1 VIRTAFLGTPD
12 SAVPTLRALSA
23 ETDVQVVIT
32 QPDRPKGRSGTPV
45 PPPVKTEAEGR
56 GLAVAQPR
64 DRSELLAALES
75 AGRIDV
81 AVVVAYGR
89 ILPAEALSLP
99 GTGTLN
105 AHFSLLPRWRGAAPV
120 SRALMSGDT
129 MTGVTIIQLD
139 EGLDSGPVL
148 TAQAVDIAPDDDLG
162 TLTERLA
169 HLAARLV
176 VTVLPEYV
184 DGRIVPVTQSEDGL
198 TYASKLTPADRRI
211 GPGMSATELVNRVRA
226 LSPRPGATLAVDG
239 VDHKVLK
246 ARAATSDVPAGRWSG
261 ESGAPVIGVADGAVE
276 LVLVQAPGRRVVA
289 GEDWLRGHPV
299 ARGEI
304 G

>member
-1 VIRTAFLGTPD
+1 MIRTAFLGTPD
-12 SAVPTLRALSA
+12 SAVPTLAALSA
-23 ETDVQVVIT
+23 ETGVQIVIT

-45 PPPVKTEAEGR
+45 PSPVKTAAEGI
-56 GLAVAQPR
+56 GLVVAQPR
-64 DRSELLAALES
+64 DRSELIAALES
-75 AGRIDV
+75 AGGIDV

-89 ILPAEALSLP
+89 ILPAEALSVP
-99 GTGTLN
+99 RAGTIN

-129 MTGVTIIQLD
+129 MTGVTIIELD

-148 TAQAVDIAPDDDLG
+148 TAQAVDIAPEDDLG

-176 VTVLPEYV
+176 VTVLPDYV
-184 DGRIVPVTQSEDGL
+184 EGRMIPVTQSEDGL

-211 GPGMSATELVNRVRA
+211 GPGMSATELVDRVRA
-226 LSPRPGATLAVDG
+226 LSPRPGAILAIDG

-246 ARAATSDVPAGRWSG
+246 ARADMADVPAGRWSG
-261 ESGAPVIGVADGAVE
+261 ERGAPVMGVADGAVE
-276 LVLVQAPGRRVVA
+276 LLLVQAPGRKVMA
-289 GEDWLRGHPV
+289 GEDWMRGHPV
-299 ARGEI
+299 AGGEI

>member
-1 VIRTAFLGTPD
+1 MIKTAFLGTPD
-12 SAVPTLRALSA
+12 AAVPTLEALSS
-23 ETDVQVVIT
+23 ETAVKVVIT
-32 QPDRPKGRSGTPV
+32 QPDRPKGRSGTPA
-45 PPPVKTEAEGR
+45 PSPVKTAAEGR

-64 DRSELLAALES
+64 DRSELVDALES
-75 AGRIDV
+75 AGGIDA

-89 ILPAEALSLP
+89 ILPAEALSIA
-99 GTGTLN
+99 GAGTLN

-129 MTGVTIIQLD
+129 MTGVTIIELD

-148 TAQAVDIAPDDDLG
+148 TAQAVDITPDDDLG
-162 TLTERLA
+162 TLTGRLA

-184 DGRIVPVTQSEDGL
+184 GGRIVPVAQSEDGL
-198 TYASKLTPADRRI
+198 TYASKLTPEDRRI
-211 GPGMSATELVNRVRA
+211 RPGMSATELVDRVRA
-226 LSPRPGATLAVDG
+226 LSPRPGATLAIDG
-239 VDHKVLK
+239 VDHKILK
-246 ARAATSDVPAGRWSG
+246 ARAARSDVPPGRWSG
-261 ESGAPVIGVADGAVE
+261 ESGAPIIGVANGAVE
-276 LVLVQAPGRRVVA
+276 LLLVQAPGRRVVA
-289 GEDWLRGHPV
+289 GDDWLRGHPV